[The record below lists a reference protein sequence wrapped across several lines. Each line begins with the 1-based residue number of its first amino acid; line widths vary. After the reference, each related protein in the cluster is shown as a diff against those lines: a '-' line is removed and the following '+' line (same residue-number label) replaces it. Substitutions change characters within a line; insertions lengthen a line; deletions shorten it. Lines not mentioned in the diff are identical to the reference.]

1 MGINP
6 SNAQVAQI
14 LQQLKSGQED
24 ESLNLIPVERFE
36 EVGSCQHILM
46 PWQAWSMM
54 WCSHSLLGQHVP
66 RHHGTLPGLIE
77 PNVVR

>member
-6 SNAQVAQI
+6 SNTQVTQI

-36 EVGSCQHILM
+36 EVGSWKQACTS
-46 PWQAWSMM
+46 WQAWSKL
-54 WCSHSLLGQHVP
+54 WCSHSLLGQHAT
-66 RHHGTLPGLIE
+66 RHQGTLPFS
-77 PNVVR
+77 

>member
-6 SNAQVAQI
+6 SNTQVAQI

-36 EVGSCQHILM
+36 EVGPWKHSYAC
-46 PWQAWSMM
+46 WQAWSK
-54 WCSHSLLGQHVP
+54 
-66 RHHGTLPGLIE
+66 
-77 PNVVR
+77 